1 MFLQDNVTIF
11 VIIIN
16 KNEGIKKR
24 WKIESNFQLVL
35 LFIVCY
41 NWFYIGPVIKACM
54 WLGIIEEDFGY
65 WFTPVRLL
73 IPLYQVLL
81 VLIGSLLGNLNSFG
95 HLRKD
100 AKKYGVGFL

>member
-1 MFLQDNVTIF
+1 MKEL
-11 VIIIN
+11 
-16 KNEGIKKR
+16 KKR

-35 LFIVCY
+35 LFIV
-41 NWFYIGPVIKACM
+41 FAITGSTSALLSKPVCM

-73 IPLYQVLL
+73 IIFPLYQVLL

-100 AKKYGVGFL
+100 AKKYGVGFLFKQ

>member
-1 MFLQDNVTIF
+1 MKEL
-11 VIIIN
+11 
-16 KNEGIKKR
+16 KKR

-35 LFIVCY
+35 LFIVFA
-41 NWFYIGPVIKACM
+41 NWFYRPCYQSLYV
-54 WLGIIEEDFGY
+54 WLGIIEDFGY

-73 IPLYQVLL
+73 IIFPLYQVLL

-100 AKKYGVGFL
+100 AKKYGVGFPL

>member
-1 MFLQDNVTIF
+1 
-11 VIIIN
+11 
-16 KNEGIKKR
+16 
-24 WKIESNFQLVL
+24 
-35 LFIVCY
+35 
-41 NWFYIGPVIKACM
+41 M

-73 IPLYQVLL
+73 IIFPLYQVLL

-100 AKKYGVGFL
+100 AKYGVGFSLNKRITLTLL

>member
-35 LFIVCY
+35 LSSFFAITGSTSALLSKPVC
-41 NWFYIGPVIKACM
+41 M
-54 WLGIIEEDFGY
+54 
-65 WFTPVRLL
+65 VRD
-73 IPLYQVLL
+73 Y
-81 VLIGSLLGNLNSFG
+81 
-95 HLRKD
+95 
-100 AKKYGVGFL
+100 